1 MSDGWETVPC
11 MCAGDGNGN
20 TVPGISVRWNS
31 DSLIVMGGKTPLAGQ
46 LSDRLCYLCASELM
60 VHVVLFL
67 LREPASQWSQRE
79 AQRLSC
85 SRLPCCGGRLHCC
98 HLSAASLGFATWS
111 QDPLPEL
118 GTQNLKVP
126 LSLEPRSR
134 PHLWTLLL
142 PLKPALNLSSCM
154 DFPYPL
160 SIPLCLP
167 IPSCRLFSYRVTDE
181 DQPRHPKKT
190 ERFGF
195 YELFLTSTLS
205 YCRFHNVYCTYI
217 ASSCVSIISLPASH
231 LPFPSRWVQSL
242 FPRYSVPR
250 KVSMY
255 QASHIPISSRPAGE
269 ASSPS
274 LVFLSS
280 LQPHLQNL
288 PQSRI
293 LCHLSCVLTLSLQ
306 WVCSLCSSIFKEVF
320 RLPQR

>member
-1 MSDGWETVPC
+1 

-134 PHLWTLLL
+134 PHL
-142 PLKPALNLSSCM
+142 
-154 DFPYPL
+154 
-160 SIPLCLP
+160 
-167 IPSCRLFSYRVTDE
+167 
-181 DQPRHPKKT
+181 
-190 ERFGF
+190 
-195 YELFLTSTLS
+195 
-205 YCRFHNVYCTYI
+205 
-217 ASSCVSIISLPASH
+217 
-231 LPFPSRWVQSL
+231 
-242 FPRYSVPR
+242 
-250 KVSMY
+250 
-255 QASHIPISSRPAGE
+255 
-269 ASSPS
+269 
-274 LVFLSS
+274 
-280 LQPHLQNL
+280 
-288 PQSRI
+288 
-293 LCHLSCVLTLSLQ
+293 
-306 WVCSLCSSIFKEVF
+306 
-320 RLPQR
+320 